1 MVLVSDGIVVVEF
14 QIEFVFQI
22 FSDSIRLHL

>member
-1 MVLVSDGIVVVEF
+1 MGFVSDGIVVIEF

-22 FSDSIRLHL
+22 LSNSIWLHL